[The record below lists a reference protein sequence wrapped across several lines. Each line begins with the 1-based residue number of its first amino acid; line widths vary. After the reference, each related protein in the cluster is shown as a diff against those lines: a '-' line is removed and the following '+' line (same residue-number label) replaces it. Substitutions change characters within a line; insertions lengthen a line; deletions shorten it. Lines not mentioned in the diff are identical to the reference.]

1 MIAGSTRAVGT
12 CGHIKRTITRVKLI
26 RDPSGWEGV
35 GRHCESSVTLDYSSN
50 GGENYEAVDKMF
62 EGRRIEADMTWE

>member
-1 MIAGSTRAVGT
+1 MIAGSTRAVGS
-12 CGHIKRTITRVKLI
+12 CGHIKRTITRVKLV

-62 EGRRIEADMTWE
+62 EAGELKQI